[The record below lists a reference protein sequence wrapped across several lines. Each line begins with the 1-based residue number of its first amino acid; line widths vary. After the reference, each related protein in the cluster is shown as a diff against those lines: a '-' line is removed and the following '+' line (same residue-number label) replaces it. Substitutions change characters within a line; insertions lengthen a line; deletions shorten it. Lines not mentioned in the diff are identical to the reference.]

1 MSVRQVAMSRVERS
15 SFMKKIALLLSL
27 ALVGVF
33 VCSASAS
40 DEIIRIAIMP
50 FDSSTPYA
58 SHQDVASA
66 NDIFT
71 DVMVKTKSIAVIERR
86 RIQNVFNEQ
95 RLSLSGLIDPNS
107 AIKIG
112 RLLNCQYLIQ
122 GSITNLSIGH
132 PEVNSSENSTTYSL
146 EGSATIYA
154 SLTNTTTGEVVWS
167 YSMNQDGKQTST
179 EYHGKNYSSTSRPS
193 ESVLRQ
199 QVVTLATRHL
209 AKKMREQIVEET
221 AQVIAVDVKGN
232 NIRINKGAL
241 LGVNMEDLY
250 LIYGEGEAIRDIDGS
265 ILDREKVN
273 VAVVQVTNVF
283 DNYSEGII
291 FGTASKSTG
300 GLLDVAIVPLSL
312 VTSFLGADDKPAG
325 KIGLIH
331 IGDRLRYVTPEEAKD
346 MVKKKQF
353 ASNRPKESPKPKR
366 SAEVQEALN
375 YLDNN
380 QMSNQTKNVSASSS
394 LENYSTDPKK
404 VIPTYGLPDGE
415 TKARITLHDRLLKE
429 LKRNP
434 RSKNAYDRY
443 VEMAKTY
450 TGDYL
455 AAYQAG
461 LIAKAQGKKNDAAY
475 WLKKALEANP
485 NFEPA
490 IKAQNNANSAKT
502 NKKRR

>member
-1 MSVRQVAMSRVERS
+1 MSHVERG

-27 ALVGVF
+27 VLVSVWFRSAL
-33 VCSASAS
+33 ASE
-40 DEIIRIAIMP
+40 EIIRIAIMP

-58 SHQDVASA
+58 SDQDVASA

-71 DVMVKTKSIAVIERR
+71 DVMVKTRSIAVIERR

-132 PEVNSSENSTTYSL
+132 PEVSSSENSTTYSL

-179 EYHGKNYSSTSRPS
+179 EYRGKNYSSTSRPS

-199 QVVTLATRHL
+199 QIVTLATRHL

-221 AQVIAVDVKGN
+221 AQVIAVNLKSN

-241 LGVNMEDLY
+241 LGVNMGDLY

-265 ILDREKVN
+265 ILDREKLN

-300 GLLDVAIVPLSL
+300 GLLDVALVPLSL
-312 VTSFLGADDKPAG
+312 AASLLGTDDKPAG

-346 MVKKKQF
+346 MVKKKLF
-353 ASNRPKESPKPKR
+353 ASNRPKEAPKPKR
-366 SAEVQEALN
+366 SAEVQEALD
-375 YLDNN
+375 YLDN
-380 QMSNQTKNVSASSS
+380 QQSNQARNVSASSS
-394 LENYSTDPKK
+394 LENHSTDPEK
-404 VIPTYGLPDGE
+404 VIPTYGLPSGE
-415 TKARITLHDRLLKE
+415 AKTRITLHNNLLKE
-429 LKRNP
+429 LRRNP
-434 RSKNAYDRY
+434 KSKNAYDRY
-443 VEMAKTY
+443 VEMAKSY

-461 LIAKAQGKKNDAAY
+461 IVAKAQGKKSDAIY
-475 WLKKALEANP
+475 WFKKALEANP

-490 IKAQNNANSAKT
+490 INAQNNINSNAART
-502 NKKRR
+502 SKKRHR